1 MAIHG
6 HDHQPWQTGARTS
19 NSHSWLKEG
28 HFNVQEHGESESSD
42 QSHGLVKALIGM
54 VSDEET
60 LDEPPSL
67 FLLSGTQ
74 ERLEPRIGWQ
84 GQCDNSQYFRLFV
97 ANVFSPNPPKVPI
110 RHEMLHMHPKST
122 THEITQFGFCAF

>member
-1 MAIHG
+1 MVMI
-6 HDHQPWQTGARTS
+6 TS
-19 NSHSWLKEG
+19 RGKQG
-28 HFNVQEHGESESSD
+28 PEHPTATAGSKRDTSMSRNMGESESSD

>member
-1 MAIHG
+1 MS
-6 HDHQPWQTGARTS
+6 RTM
-19 NSHSWLKEG
+19 
-28 HFNVQEHGESESSD
+28 GESESSD

-60 LDEPPSL
+60 LDEPPNL

-97 ANVFSPNPPKVPI
+97 ANVFSPNPPKLPI